1 MLGEINRVPARW
13 FFYVR
18 NVVAVDHFIA
28 LAIVHGVFKIGVEVD
43 FLELILEV
51 EFKDLGFEIIVYID
65 DVVIIGNFLHRI
77 LGGQFVVGAFVE
89 FARHF
94 EQGNVRFL
102 GKFLFLEVKS
112 LARPEQ
118 LRHKDADDGDKT
130 KQNNA
135 IEFVDFHG
143 C

>member
-1 MLGEINRVPARW
+1 MLGEINRVPGRR
-13 FFYVR
+13 FFYMR
-18 NVVAVDHFIA
+18 NVVAVNHFVA
-28 LAIVHGVFKIGVEVD
+28 VAIVHGVFKIGVEVD
-43 FLELILEV
+43 FFEFTLEV
-51 EFKDLGFEIIVYID
+51 EFKDLGFEVIVDID
-65 DVVIIGNFLHRI
+65 DVIIVGDFLYGI

>member
-1 MLGEINRVPARW
+1 
-13 FFYVR
+13 
-18 NVVAVDHFIA
+18 

-77 LGGQFVVGAFVE
+77 LGRQFVVGAFVE

-94 EQGNVRFL
+94 EQCDVCLLAEFL
-102 GKFLFLEVKS
+102 LLKIKS
-112 LARPEQ
+112 LTGPEQ
-118 LRHKDADDGDKT
+118 LRHKDPDDGDEAK
-130 KQNNA
+130 NNDT